1 MGGQGVGR
9 IPRLVGG
16 TRSREDSQVS
26 RGTRSREASQVSRGT
41 RSREDSQ
48 VSRGDKESGGFP
60 G

>member
-9 IPRLVGG
+9 IPRSFGG

-26 RGTRSREASQVSRGT
+26 GGT